1 MVLVWKLVPPLIAE
15 ESFFLPAHSEN
26 NSSYLI
32 RGAVAS
38 NEVTPIKHVSQW
50 ASHCIN
56 FIGDLYN
63 IETFEMEE
71 QAGLNPSP
79 GGGGRG
85 GGSDGSGGSLLG
97 VGPICDKWVCLLP
110 FKTRR
115 GPPPPAHF
123 LTHKASQERQKPLVS
138 CLLLTSQC
146 IWDSSLPLP

>member
-32 RGAVAS
+32 R
-38 NEVTPIKHVSQW
+38 

-123 LTHKASQERQKPLVS
+123 LTNKASQERQKPLVS